1 MHACRLNSHKN
12 TTRSLKFPFPNDAAR
27 SINMLLK
34 STGTY
39 YYYYYYKNNKNTKK
53 KSTDDETK
61 SDLKLEDLYNSCQM
75 FLEMWGF
82 FLGEGDQGSYHQVS
96 EVQSY
101 HN

>member
-1 MHACRLNSHKN
+1 
-12 TTRSLKFPFPNDAAR
+12 
-27 SINMLLK
+27 MLLK